1 MNGVYA
7 VNPLIDE
14 PNGHLDMFVTMLDK
28 NLAVVAEMDPSIDSE
43 NSNLLNEAADIISPL
58 QLLRAP

>member
-1 MNGVYA
+1 MFNEFLGVNGVYA

-28 NLAVVAEMDPSIDSE
+28 NLAVS
-43 NSNLLNEAADIISPL
+43 LK
-58 QLLRAP
+58 